1 MNISSEIISPIFWE
15 QGLFLQPQHFQLQQ
29 RFFQQINTKNLQLLQ
44 PYFFGFDNYTINEMQ
59 LNNGIF
65 EISKFNG

>member
-44 PYFFGFDNYTINEMQ
+44 PY
-59 LNNGIF
+59 
-65 EISKFNG
+65 